1 MPISTQDHNSL
12 TLKSQ
17 IPNKLQIQHTKQS
30 PQSETQQSL
39 KLTRSIRSQTR
50 NRNQD
55 STQNP
60 PIRHAFKS
68 STQEKTPRNPKIHAP
83 TASIW
88 TANHRNSH
96 PNPKQAQVKN
106 RNQTRRNEKKLTPQG
121 RRAGARLQQG
131 RPWPRLPGEPP
142 DHPCPLLCTAP
153 DPPSCTRSVSGT
165 LPTAFFFKSKT
176 LILSYMHFHE
186 A

>member
-55 STQNP
+55 STQSP
-60 PIRHAFKS
+60 PIRHALKS
-68 STQEKTPRNPKIHAP
+68 STQEKTPETPK
-83 TASIW
+83 S
-88 TANHRNSH
+88 
-96 PNPKQAQVKN
+96 
-106 RNQTRRNEKKLTPQG
+106 TPQ
-121 RRAGARLQQG
+121 Q
-131 RPWPRLPGEPP
+131 P
-142 DHPCPLLCTAP
+142 
-153 DPPSCTRSVSGT
+153 
-165 LPTAFFFKSKT
+165 AFGPQFTPKPKASSSK
-176 LILSYMHFHE
+176 E
-186 A
+186 QKPN